1 MDTLL
6 HTLDLIVRPAMFML
20 LLGLFYVGVK
30 IVQYEYK
37 LNRIS
42 QKLNNNTMPSDF
54 EEEEFPNES
63 KHSG

>member
-37 LNRIS
+37 LNRIRR
-42 QKLNNNTMPSDF
+42 KLNNNPMPLYF

>member
-6 HTLDLIVRPAMFML
+6 NTLDLIVRPAIFMT

-37 LNRIS
+37 LN
-42 QKLNNNTMPSDF
+42 NNPMPSDF